1 MVGTYVNL
9 EVRKILSFGAIL
21 GDEEILLPKK
31 YMPEK
36 VQIGESV
43 EVFIYTDSED
53 RIIATTLKPFG
64 VLESIVALE
73 IIDIASNGVY
83 LDLGIAKDI
92 FLPCKNSHIF
102 QRGKK
107 VVVKIQKDKQER
119 LIASTHFKCFP
130 CKDKRKIHQEMRAL
144 VRRKTPLGFECVIE
158 EKYQGMI
165 YHNEIFSP
173 IKIGEEVN
181 VSVRNIRSDGKMDLK
196 LILEDEAQ
204 SLLKIL
210 RANANYLK
218 LTNDSD
224 PQEIYKVAKMSKKAF
239 KRAVAKL
246 GDRLEKSQ
254 EGITLLR

>member
-1 MVGTYVNL
+1 
-9 EVRKILSFGAIL
+9 
-21 GDEEILLPKK
+21 
-31 YMPEK
+31 
-36 VQIGESV
+36 
-43 EVFIYTDSED
+43 
-53 RIIATTLKPFG
+53 
-64 VLESIVALE
+64 
-73 IIDIASNGVY
+73 
-83 LDLGIAKDI
+83 
-92 FLPCKNSHIF
+92 
-102 QRGKK
+102 
-107 VVVKIQKDKQER
+107 
-119 LIASTHFKCFP
+119 
-130 CKDKRKIHQEMRAL
+130 
-144 VRRKTPLGFECVIE
+144 
-158 EKYQGMI
+158 MI